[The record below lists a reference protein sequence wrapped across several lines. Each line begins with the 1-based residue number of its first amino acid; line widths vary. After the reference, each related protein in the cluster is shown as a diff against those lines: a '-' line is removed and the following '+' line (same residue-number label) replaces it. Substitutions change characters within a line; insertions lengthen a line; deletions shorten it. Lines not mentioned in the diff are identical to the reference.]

1 MYDFPFPNAQQLKR
15 LPQVTVAHT
24 NKSIDLS
31 KMEVAMLQRLEMNLE
46 SAGIIPKAGSAAQ
59 GFVIHGTPSDD
70 AMHYEKSS
78 YTITKASQN
87 LVYTKCRR

>member
-1 MYDFPFPNAQQLKR
+1 MYDFPFPSAEQLKR
-15 LPQVTVAHT
+15 LPHVTVEQT
-24 NKSIDLS
+24 NKSLDLS
-31 KMEVAMLQRLEMNLE
+31 KLQVAMFQRLEMNLE
-46 SAGIIPKAGSAAQ
+46 YAGITPKAGSAAQ
-59 GFVIHGTPSDD
+59 GLAIHGAASDD